1 MKESKVFSP
10 VKKKNEKVVYLIMNE
25 IKDALITGRLT
36 PGDKLPSIAKLAAEM
51 NVGVSSV
58 REAIK
63 MLEALGVLESC
74 HGEGTFICT
83 DLNDD
88 LINPLTFQLMILSKN
103 TNDLIEFRKMFES
116 SYTFMALEN
125 ATEDEINHI
134 RIVVEKLNK
143 KKTPVDTKDE
153 MEFHK
158 AVLNCSHNKYVIKV
172 GETMLELFLAT
183 IQKQPVLPNEYSVYD
198 NHMKIYE
205 ALRDKNKHMLHEAL
219 EESFVGWKIKYLTE
233 N

>member
-1 MKESKVFSP
+1 MKNSGIFSP
-10 VKKKNEKVVYLIMNE
+10 VKKKKEKVAHLVMNK
-25 IKDALITGRLT
+25 IKNALITGRIK
-36 PGDKLPSIAKLAAEM
+36 PGDKLPSIAELASEM

-63 MLEALGVLESC
+63 MLEGFGVLESR

-88 LINPLTFQLMILSKN
+88 SVNPLTFQLMILSKN
-103 TNDLIEFRKMFES
+103 TDDLIEFRKMFES

-125 ATEDEINHI
+125 ATQDEINHI
-134 RIVVEKLNK
+134 QDVVEKQY
-143 KKTPVDTKDE
+143 KKTTPADTKDE

-183 IQKQPVLPNEYSVYD
+183 IQKQPVLANKYSVYE

-205 ALRDKNKHMLHEAL
+205 ALRDKNKQMLYEAL
-219 EESFVGWKIKYLTE
+219 EESFVGWKIKYLTD